1 MWPYSVH
8 GAAEAPVPQVPV
20 SAGGPAHEE
29 DICVQRQRLHA
40 AVRPEGQETRVLV
53 RCATG
58 EVCVCAPHCS
68 PNVCPVPS
76 PSHYAGTRPDS

>member
-1 MWPYSVH
+1 MWLYSVH

-40 AVRPEGQETRVLV
+40 AVRSEGQET
-53 RCATG
+53 
-58 EVCVCAPHCS
+58 
-68 PNVCPVPS
+68 
-76 PSHYAGTRPDS
+76 